1 MGSLPKRQKVALNA
15 VCGIILAI
23 IRLFYHKLLTL
34 KTKTV
39 MKIFKL
45 LLYAATV
52 SLLATACGDDS
63 DDDDPIGPGPVEG
76 QCYGFYLLN
85 RGADGEEASLEY
97 FDFSDYTMSQGWWTL
112 KNTAV
117 EYLGDWGVDVVAH
130 EDYVLATF
138 NDSEWMEICTRTGE
152 HLNFVEIPS
161 CRRIVASEGFA
172 YVSSYAD
179 VTKAPIRNGHVAKV
193 DIEKGLVTE
202 VCSVGRKPEGLAII
216 GDKLYV
222 LNTGDWTIQES
233 SISVIDLK
241 SFTEIEQVNIGNIY
255 AGGALTVMPD
265 GHSLFINSC
274 NASYTDPGKSVI
286 FDTNT
291 LSVTHEFKQGSKY
304 AAVYKDKLYA
314 LDTYY
319 FPMTSSDVV
328 SGFVYDAATDTVF
341 DFPVSSEIL
350 ETISDPSG
358 LWIHPTEGDVYIA
371 DGENNK
377 LFRFDLA
384 GTLKGTYDTG
394 FYPTQLAWDIR

>member
-1 MGSLPKRQKVALNA
+1 MALNA

-23 IRLFYHKLLTL
+23 ISLFFYYKLLTL

-39 MKIFKL
+39 MKIYKL
-45 LLYAATV
+45 LLYAATAA
-52 SLLATACGDDS
+52 LLATACGD
-63 DDDDPIGPGPVEG
+63 DDDDPIGPGPVGE
-76 QCYGFYLLN
+76 QECYGFYFLN

-112 KNTAV
+112 KNSEISTF
-117 EYLGDWGVDVVAH
+117 GDWGIDVVAH
-130 EDYVLATF
+130 EDYVLATL
-138 NDSEWMEICTRTGE
+138 NESEWMEICTRSGE
-152 HLNFVEIPS
+152 HLNFVEIPE
-161 CRRIVASEGFA
+161 CRRIAASEGFA

-179 VTKAPIRNGHVAKV
+179 ATKVAIRNGHVAKV
-193 DIEKGLVTE
+193 DIEKGIVTD
-202 VCSVGRKPEGLAII
+202 VCSVGHNPEGLAII

-222 LNTGDWTIQES
+222 LNKGDWSIQES

-241 SFTEIEQVNIGNIY
+241 SFTEVEQVNIGKIY
-255 AGGALTVMPD
+255 AGGAITVMPD

-274 NASYTDPGKSVI
+274 NANYANPGKSVI

-291 LSVTHEFKQGSKY
+291 LSVTKEFTQGSKY
-304 AAVYKDKLYA
+304 AAVFKDKLYA

-319 FPMTSSDVV
+319 YDMTYSDVI
-328 SGFVYDAATDTVF
+328 SGFAYDTTTGTAIK
-341 DFPVSSEIL
+341 FPVSSEIL
-350 ETISDPSG
+350 KTIGYPSG

-377 LFRFDLA
+377 LLRFDLA

-394 FYPTQLAWDIR
+394 FFPIQLAWDLR